1 MRNYLIQYIF
11 IIGLSISSI
20 FSQAVSKTGTSAG
33 QFLKIGVGSRAIG
46 LGGAFTA
53 IADDASSL
61 YWNPSGIANNKT
73 LSIFVDHYD
82 WILDIEMD
90 YVGFIIPLGNA
101 GNLGISTNYLHM
113 GEMDVTST
121 KNPEGSGGR
130 IDLIFA
136 ASLPTI
142 SLSIPETN
150 TFVLLSTLNVIP
162 SGGIISTGWL

>member
-1 MRNYLIQYIF
+1 MKNYLIQCMVITT
-11 IIGLSISSI
+11 LSISAI
-20 FSQAVSKTGTSAG
+20 FAQAVSKTGTSAG

-90 YVGFIIPLGNA
+90 LIGFITVSYTHL
-101 GNLGISTNYLHM
+101 T
-113 GEMDVTST
+113 
-121 KNPEGSGGR
+121 
-130 IDLIFA
+130 
-136 ASLPTI
+136 LPTKRI
-142 SLSIPETN
+142 
-150 TFVLLSTLNVIP
+150 V
-162 SGGIISTGWL
+162 